1 MNDHTAGGSKVSLSK
16 GDIRGIGMCRDDKLI
31 GSESETK
38 TVIWLDSPV
47 LSQGC
52 KFQNCEVR
60 SVAKSGLINHRPLNS
75 LDYRTLSEVFFFQ
88 CIRIGCISAV
98 WSIEFIANM
107 LSKLVCRRFLKILI
121 SCVLVILF
129 AYSKDAILQ
138 WTVRDPGRSPDL
150 QIGTTFIKINAEHL
164 GLDWRSAYKEL
175 LTDIGIKQI
184 RIPIFW
190 DQLEREPG
198 KFDWADLNWQMQEAA
213 KANAQVMLVVGHRVP
228 RYPECYAPDWTKG
241 LDDAA
246 FQRSLF
252 RMTETVVKHYRDDP
266 ALGAWQVENEP
277 LAKILGKIWG
287 DGNCREISHL
297 VREEVQLVRRLVDGR
312 SADGRRIPTVVTY
325 ANAPWMVS
333 QLRQTLTFES
343 DVVAMT
349 LFNKLY
355 FRSPVFTGY
364 VEMFKLGPIATLR
377 LAYQRSVI
385 AKNQQEL
392 WIAEMQAE
400 PWGPE
405 GPYKFDKPEDAY
417 ITMNPARLRETWDY
431 AVNGGASR
439 IYLWG
444 AEWWLAE
451 RDRGR
456 SKMLDAVKGLVADTA
471 S

>member
-1 MNDHTAGGSKVSLSK
+1 MPRF
-16 GDIRGIGMCRDDKLI
+16 IRLRKWWALPTLRTRRKIFKL
-31 GSESETK
+31 
-38 TVIWLDSPV
+38 L
-47 LSQGC
+47 LA
-52 KFQNCEVR
+52 F
-60 SVAKSGLINHRPLNS
+60 
-75 LDYRTLSEVFFFQ
+75 
-88 CIRIGCISAV
+88 
-98 WSIEFIANM
+98 
-107 LSKLVCRRFLKILI
+107 
-121 SCVLVILF
+121 LF
-129 AYSKDAILQ
+129 AIVLLFARDAILQ
-138 WTVRDPGRSPDL
+138 WTVREPGRSPDL

-164 GLDWRSAYKEL
+164 GLDWRSAYKEIVN
-175 LTDIGIKQI
+175 DIGIKQI

-198 KFDWADLNWQMQEAA
+198 KFDWADLDWQLQEAA

-241 LDDAA
+241 LDEAA
-246 FQRSLF
+246 FKRSLF
-252 RMTETVVKHYRDDP
+252 TMTETVVKHYRDHP
-266 ALGAWQVENEP
+266 ALSAWQVENEP

-287 DGNCREISHL
+287 DGSCREIAHW
-297 VREEVQLVRRLVDGR
+297 VREEVQSVRRLADGR
-312 SADGRRIPTVVTY
+312 LDGRRIPTVVTY
-325 ANAPWMVS
+325 ANAPWFVS

-364 VEMFKLGPIATLR
+364 IEMFKLGPIATLR

-385 AKNQQEL
+385 VQNRQAL

-405 GPYKFDKPEDAY
+405 GPYKFDKPEDAAV
-417 ITMNPARLRETWDY
+417 TMNPDRLRQTWDY

-444 AEWWLAE
+444 VEWWLSE
-451 RDRGR
+451 RDHGR
-456 SKMLDAVKGLVADTA
+456 SAMLDAVKGLVETN
-471 S
+471 

>member
-1 MNDHTAGGSKVSLSK
+1 MNILPKLT
-16 GDIRGIGMCRDDKLI
+16 RCRL
-31 GSESETK
+31 
-38 TVIWLDSPV
+38 L
-47 LSQGC
+47 
-52 KFQNCEVR
+52 KF
-60 SVAKSGLINHRPLNS
+60 
-75 LDYRTLSEVFFFQ
+75 F
-88 CIRIGCISAV
+88 IS
-98 WSIEFIANM
+98 
-107 LSKLVCRRFLKILI
+107 FL
-121 SCVLVILF
+121 LVILL

-138 WTVRDPGRSPDL
+138 WTVRDPGRSANL

-164 GLDWRSAYKEL
+164 GLDWRSAYKEI

-198 KFDWADLNWQMQEAA
+198 KFDWVDLDWQMQEAA

-246 FQRSLF
+246 FKRSLF
-252 RMTETVVKHYRDDP
+252 TMTETVVKHYRDHP

-277 LAKILGKIWG
+277 EAKIMGKIWG
-287 DGNCREISHL
+287 DGTCREISHL
-297 VREEVQLVRRLVDGR
+297 VREEVQLVRRLNM
-312 SADGRRIPTVVTY
+312 RRIKIVVTY
-325 ANAPWMVS
+325 AFTPWTAAQV
-333 QLRQTLTFES
+333 RKTLKFDS

-355 FRSPVFTGY
+355 FRSPFYTGY
-364 VEMFKLGPIATLR
+364 LEMFKLGPLSPLR
-377 LAYQRSVI
+377 LGYQRSLI
-385 AKNQQEL
+385 KKNEQEL

-400 PWGPE
+400 PWGPD
-405 GPYKFDKPEDAY
+405 GPYKFDQPEDAD

-439 IYLWG
+439 VYLWG

-451 RDRGR
+451 RNQNRR
-456 SKMLDAVKGLVADTA
+456 QILDAVKRLVADTVK
-471 S
+471 SR

>member
-1 MNDHTAGGSKVSLSK
+1 VWLNY
-16 GDIRGIGMCRDDKLI
+16 GDDRFIDMRPKLTRRRILKWLLAFLGAIVLLCARD
-31 GSESETK
+31 
-38 TVIWLDSPV
+38 V
-47 LSQGC
+47 
-52 KFQNCEVR
+52 
-60 SVAKSGLINHRPLNS
+60 
-75 LDYRTLSEVFFFQ
+75 
-88 CIRIGCISAV
+88 
-98 WSIEFIANM
+98 
-107 LSKLVCRRFLKILI
+107 
-121 SCVLVILF
+121 
-129 AYSKDAILQ
+129 ILQ

-164 GLDWRSAYKEL
+164 GLDWRSAYQEI

-198 KFDWADLNWQMQEAA
+198 KFDWADLDWQMQEAA

-241 LDDAA
+241 LDEAA
-246 FQRSLF
+246 FRRSLF
-252 RMTETVVKHYRDDP
+252 TMTETVVQHYRDHA
-266 ALGAWQVENEP
+266 ALSAWQVENEP

-287 DGNCREISHL
+287 DGSCREISHW
-297 VREEVQLVRRLVDGR
+297 VREEVQLVRRLADGR
-312 SADGRRIPTVVTY
+312 LDGRRIPTVVTY
-325 ANAPWMVS
+325 ANAPWFVS
-333 QLRQTLTFES
+333 QLRETLTFRS

-364 VEMFKLGPIATLR
+364 IEMFKLGPIATLR

-385 AKNQQEL
+385 VKNRQAL

-400 PWGPE
+400 PWGPD
-405 GPYKFDKPEDAY
+405 GPYKFDRPEDAAV
-417 ITMNPARLRETWDY
+417 TMNPDRLRQTWDY

-439 IYLWG
+439 VYLWG
-444 AEWWLAE
+444 VEWCLSE

-456 SKMLDAVKGLVADTA
+456 SQMLEAVKGLVKTN
-471 S
+471 